1 MDIQISFFPMAL
13 DPLVDPRGS
22 CHKILPPSVMRRQ
35 QGVSWRGDWFM
46 GTDITTSDQKLQKNN
61 FFMKFLDSILLSE
74 KQSFVRKSHETC
86 SSLQFAWLLLL
97 HRSMSMYEFK
107 IPSGPCGIAYL

>member
-22 CHKILPPSVMRRQ
+22 CHKILPPSYEEGSRVFH
-35 QGVSWRGDWFM
+35 GGGIGSWEL
-46 GTDITTSDQKLQKNN
+46 ILQHQIKSFKKNN

-74 KQSFVRKSHETC
+74 KQS
-86 SSLQFAWLLLL
+86 
-97 HRSMSMYEFK
+97 
-107 IPSGPCGIAYL
+107 